1 MVSAVFKYVKQITL
15 ERIYI
20 NMDKKTSTVF
30 W

>member
-1 MVSAVFKYVKQITL
+1 MVSAVFEYVKQITL

-20 NMDKKTSTVF
+20 NVDNKTSTVF